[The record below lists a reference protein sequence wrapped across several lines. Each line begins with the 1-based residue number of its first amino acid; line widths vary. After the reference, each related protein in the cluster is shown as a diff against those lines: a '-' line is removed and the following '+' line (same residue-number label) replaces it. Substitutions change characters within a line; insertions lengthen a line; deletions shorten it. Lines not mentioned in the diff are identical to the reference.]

1 METQTNLSLEYPL
14 HRNTTQYKSKSP
26 ASQSVINGLKGN
38 MKSFFTL
45 STGSV
50 KKHHYLPSSQL
61 LKEREMERERERRS
75 HFLME

>member
-26 ASQSVINGLKGN
+26 ANQSVINGLKGN

-45 STGSV
+45 SADSV
-50 KKHHYLPSSQL
+50 KKHCYLPSSHL
-61 LKEREMERERERRS
+61 LKEREKGRSS
-75 HFLME
+75 HFLMDN